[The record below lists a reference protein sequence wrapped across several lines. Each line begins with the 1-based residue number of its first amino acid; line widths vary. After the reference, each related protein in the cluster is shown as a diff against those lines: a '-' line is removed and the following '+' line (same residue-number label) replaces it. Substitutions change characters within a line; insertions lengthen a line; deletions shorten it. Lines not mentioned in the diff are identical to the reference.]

1 MITET
6 KPILVGNGH
15 TNTRTAPH
23 RVVFAWALSGLRADF
38 SGLQAELS
46 VLQAELSGPQAELS
60 GPQAELSGLQAEPGY
75 NPNKSVFLGLL
86 AWPLIWLIPAD
97 SPEQQPS
104 K

>member
-1 MITET
+1 MITDT
-6 KPILVGNGH
+6 KPIIVGNGH

-23 RVVFAWALSGLRADF
+23 RVVSAWAL

-46 VLQAELSGPQAELS
+46 GPQAELSGPQAELS